1 MVIEIGDLV
10 TLRTEC
16 VYPSEHPP
24 LYWLGLVTKIEDA
37 DPVKND
43 RTERLIYVLWC
54 GDPVEFTSA
63 KFLTSDF
70 ESNLIVYRK
79 AKRRAKCE

>member
-1 MVIEIGDLV
+1 MVIEVGDLV
-10 TLRTEC
+10 TLRTER
-16 VYPSEHPP
+16 VPSMDAP
-24 LYWLGLVTKIEDA
+24 LYWLGLVTKIEEA

-79 AKRRAKCE
+79 AKRRRGS

>member
-1 MVIEIGDLV
+1 MIEVGDLV
-10 TLRTEC
+10 TLKTEC
-16 VYPSEHPP
+16 NPPPEQVP
-24 LYWLGLVTKIEDA
+24 LYWLGLVTKIEEA

-43 RTERLIYVLWC
+43 RTERLIYVHWC

-79 AKRRAKCE
+79 AKRRRGS